1 MKLELTRAIIVKAL
15 RRLGEL
21 AAADGIQ
28 LEIALYGGTAMMLA
42 YDRRVITKDV
52 DAVVI
57 PANVAARYIRQV
69 AQELSL
75 DEKWLNDD
83 VRVYLGASGQTRP
96 LEKFSD
102 TPGLRINVATAGYL
116 LAMKALACRDA
127 LPGHEGD
134 LDDLEWLIGKMN
146 IRSVEEIQEHID
158 KYYKDDVIAS
168 DKVKILQQIIEK
180 VHQGENQNDHP
191 AHYTP

>member
-1 MKLELTRAIIVKAL
+1 MKQELTRAMVEKAL

-21 AAADGIQ
+21 AAADEIQ

-42 YDRRVITKDV
+42 YDRRVITRDV

-57 PANVAARYIRQV
+57 PSNVAERYIRQV

-75 DEKWLNDD
+75 HEKWLNDD
-83 VRVYLGASGQTRP
+83 VRVYLGARGQTRP

-102 TPGLRINVATAGYL
+102 SPGLRINVATAGYL

-127 LPGHEGD
+127 LPGYEGD
-134 LDDLEWLIGKMN
+134 LADLEWLIRKMK
-146 IRSVEEIQEHID
+146 IRSVEEIQEYID
-158 KYYKDDVIAS
+158 RYYEDDAIAL
-168 DKVKILQQIIEK
+168 DKVKILRQMIAK
-180 VHQGENQNDHP
+180 VHPGGKGK
-191 AHYTP
+191 